1 MADRFDVGWV
11 TSVFSHYC
19 VESAGELSSRR
30 SALGTKFKQVILA
43 QFPRKVKAV
52 LSASV
57 LVTHHLQS
65 LRVLWEINKNS
76 NIGEKYRRTERETI
90 HFFLNKSARFRFF
103 SWTPTT
109 LRRRNREIGTTNLIR
124 SSLFWCL
131 DQWNLCI
138 CVCWPHGSM
147 AFLPY

>member
-65 LRVLWEINKNS
+65 LRVL
-76 NIGEKYRRTERETI
+76 
-90 HFFLNKSARFRFF
+90 
-103 SWTPTT
+103 
-109 LRRRNREIGTTNLIR
+109 
-124 SSLFWCL
+124 
-131 DQWNLCI
+131 
-138 CVCWPHGSM
+138 
-147 AFLPY
+147 